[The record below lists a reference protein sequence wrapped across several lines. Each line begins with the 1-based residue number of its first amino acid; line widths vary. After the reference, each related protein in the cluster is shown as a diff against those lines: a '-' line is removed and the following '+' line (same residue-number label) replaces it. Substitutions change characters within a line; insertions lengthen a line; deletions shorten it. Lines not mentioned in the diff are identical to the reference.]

1 VSGGRSTPHSDTPP
15 SGEHPKLDPYTLDE
29 HNREAKP
36 FTWTA
41 DLDKIVAAAKRD
53 HQALDSIH

>member
-1 VSGGRSTPHSDTPP
+1 VADEARLIAIPLHLVSN
-15 SGEHPKLDPYTLDE
+15 PKLDPYILDE
-29 HNREAKP
+29 HNGEAKP

-41 DLDKIVAAAKRD
+41 DLDKIVAAVKRD